1 MAILCSSALL
11 RDIYFQKKEKKK
23 KKPANY
29 ICIYTAPFRKII
41 QDSL

>member
-1 MAILCSSALL
+1 MAILCSRALL
-11 RDIYFQKKEKKK
+11 RDIYFQKKKEKKK
-23 KKPANY
+23 ANY